1 MRKIR
6 SFSWFQIQSF
16 LQAAFPGLLAA
27 MPATCA
33 WKSCS
38 SYFFVVVVAFVPS
51 VNDKGLFWVLGLQ

>member
-27 MPATCA
+27 NEDLLNACDLHMEIM
-33 WKSCS
+33 
-38 SYFFVVVVAFVPS
+38 
-51 VNDKGLFWVLGLQ
+51 